1 MKEGALRFL
10 VERRGFSREEALLW
24 VEEIAASCSG
34 KKRFEVVWE
43 REGAPIAGFQEKLE
57 RAGSGEPLDYL
68 LGEKEFFGAK
78 IRADRRA
85 LIPRVETELLAEK
98 VSQKVGAG
106 KRLLDLCC
114 GSGCLGISLKKKRP
128 DLEVFLSDLSKEAL
142 SLARENASLNG
153 VDVSFLEG
161 DLACPDE
168 IDAIVCNPPYIE
180 TGEIERLDPSVRDFE
195 PWMALDG
202 GSDGLLFYRRLAE
215 KAPSVLSSG
224 GFLFLEIGWN
234 QGDAVEKIFLSD
246 VWRVKERQVDFS
258 GHSRFF
264 FLEKQVL
271 SPVS

>member
-1 MKEGALRFL
+1 M
-10 VERRGFSREEALLW
+10 W
-24 VEEIAASCSG
+24 VEEIAAACLG
-34 KKRFEVVWE
+34 KKRFEVFWE
-43 REGAPIAGFQEKLE
+43 RERSPIAGFQEKLE
-57 RAGSGEPLDYL
+57 RAAQGEPLDYL
-68 LGEKEFFGAK
+68 IGEKEFFGAN
-78 IRADRRA
+78 IRTDRRA

-98 VSQKVGAG
+98 VSQKVGRG

-128 DLEVFLSDLSKEAL
+128 DLEVFLSDLSKQAL

-161 DLACPDE
+161 DLAFPGE
-168 IDAIVCNPPYIE
+168 VDAIVCNPPYIE
-180 TGEIERLDPSVRDFE
+180 TEEIERLDSSVRDFE
-195 PWMALDG
+195 PRMALDG
-202 GSDGLLFYRRLAE
+202 GGDGLSFYRRLADM
-215 KAPSVLSSG
+215 APRVLSSG

-246 VWRVKERQVDFS
+246 VWAAKERLADFS